1 LFALYARVSTDTL
14 YNSYIL
20 IFCWTYIYIYIYI
33 SVCILHAC
41 HNTCLAPITCVDHR
55 FAEQVQFLL
64 ELESRSYDLDAEI
77 IAVHTLFKLLSTI
90 GCFSHEL
97 MIGDTNGA
105 MHEKLATK
113 AVQDLVDSHTALTA
127 TLNTV
132 HKSMSVKRKYFTV
145 LLKDAFTCL
154 HSDVSKL
161 EAQIESKSLIDIVTN
176 PTVAVTALRSCD
188 ASLQDIQARHCR
200 YLRFKGLLH
209 NALFHIDDSDSC
221 GIGTTTA
228 AAAAVSG
235 KSMNCHKSGLSLDEH
250 IGLDIQ
256 RVVCTSNTKHTMW
269 SAVKQAH
276 DTEHTWLSI
285 ALEDCDIVNMQLQL
299 VTCKQA
305 YTQAVTVLQQ
315 SPSKGMSN
323 LLTLTDRILDR
334 CTLLLTVIQQLHN
347 RNITPYYW
355 HCIEAAV
362 PDMIDVVIE
371 INGKRCRTVS
381 NAASGAT
388 PTAAAIST
396 DTVQDSIDVTIDT
409 SSLIDADITAA
420 AAAAAAIAAAAAAQ
434 YMSSSSGHTEATT
447 RSTRNYDRKALADLA
462 ETDPMAFAWGN
473 IPLLYIQQT
482 ICDNSSATTTS
493 AVKTIAQ
500 ISAEATASAIMVQTL
515 NDLDSIWLAVPLQF
529 DWCFD
534 VMNVIDTRS
543 DAYANSSQTIDDD
556 ADNSIVRLLSNGK
569 DMLELV
575 EHCLMTVNVIV
586 NAPQT
591 LLAAA
596 DIRNRAVR
604 WHLDLV
610 WFQQLLVQWDAV
622 QSLYVRLSPVFNGG
636 DVIVS
641 LAHDCLRYNEVVERF
656 VGLLTEMQ
664 TTNKLVQLSAN
675 QDGGRNLLSK
685 VIKVYDD
692 FENMS
697 HQLQKWLDTK
707 AMICPRL
714 LSLPGHELFRLC
726 RQWCQSTIQYG
737 TGNTAQLN
745 VQINT
750 MFPGIG
756 ELVYKPIADDD
767 DQQQQQQQ
775 QLTTTKH
782 NTANTHGAV
791 GNKQHAKT
799 LTTALAASDS
809 IMMGVS
815 GIVSSGQGLETI
827 LFERAIAIHDTTA
840 GVEMWLFELERKL
853 ITGMQIC
860 LLNTLDKLVDGTGWP
875 IKNTQDDDAIAV
887 AAAAAL
893 AEAAKQLKAASGGK
907 DNQSVHSNKTGKS
920 GKR

>member
-1 LFALYARVSTDTL
+1 MYLPRNCA
-14 YNSYIL
+14 
-20 IFCWTYIYIYIYI
+20 
-33 SVCILHAC
+33 
-41 HNTCLAPITCVDHR
+41 DHR

-77 IAVHTLFKLLSTI
+77 AAVHTLFKLLSKI

-97 MIGDTNGA
+97 ILADTNGA
-105 MHEKLATK
+105 MHERLATK

-132 HKSMSVKRKYFTV
+132 HKSMSVKRKHFTV
-145 LLKDAFTCL
+145 LLKDGFTCL

-161 EAQIESKSLIDIVTN
+161 EAQIESKALIDPATD
-176 PTVAVTALRSCD
+176 PTVAVTALHSCD
-188 ASLQDIQARHCR
+188 AKLKDIQARHCR
-200 YLRFKGLLH
+200 YLRFKGLLN
-209 NALFHIDDSDSC
+209 NALFHIGDSDSC
-221 GIGTTTA
+221 DSSITTATA
-228 AAAAVSG
+228 AAISG
-235 KSMNCHKSGLSLDEH
+235 KSVNSHKSGLSLDEH

-256 RVVCTSNTKHTMW
+256 RVVCTFSTKHTIW

-285 ALEDCDIVNMQLQL
+285 ALEDCDIVNMQSQL
-299 VTCKQA
+299 TTCKQA
-305 YTQAVTVLQQ
+305 YTGAVSVLQQ
-315 SPSKGMSN
+315 SPSKGMSS
-323 LLTLTDRILDR
+323 LLTLTDCILDR
-334 CTLLLTVIQQLHN
+334 CTLLLTVTQQLHN
-347 RNITPYYW
+347 RNITPHYW

-362 PDMIDVVIE
+362 PDMTDVVIE
-371 INGKRCRTVS
+371 VNGKRYRTVS
-381 NAASGAT
+381 NAVSSAT
-388 PTAAAIST
+388 PTAATTST
-396 DTVQDSIDVTIDT
+396 DTVQDNTDVIADT
-409 SSLIDADITAA
+409 SNSSDADTTAA
-420 AAAAAAIAAAAAAQ
+420 VTAATAATTAATATAVTAVTATTATATAAAQ
-434 YMSSSSGHTEATT
+434 YMSSISSSHTVATT
-447 RSTRNYDRKALADLA
+447 RATRNYDRKALADLS
-462 ETDPMAFAWGN
+462 ETDPMVFAWGN
-473 IPLLYIQQT
+473 IPLLHIQQT
-482 ICDNSSATTTS
+482 ICDTSSSTVTNSV
-493 AVKTIAQ
+493 VKSIAQ

-529 DWCFD
+529 DWRFD

-543 DAYANSSQTIDDD
+543 DAYANNSQTIDDD
-556 ADNSIVRLLSNGK
+556 TDTSIVRLLSNGK
-569 DMLELV
+569 EMLELV

-636 DVIVS
+636 DVVIA
-641 LAHDCLRYNEVVERF
+641 LTHDCLRYNEIVERF
-656 VGLLTEMQ
+656 AGLLTEMQ

-685 VIKVYDD
+685 VLKVYDD

-707 AMICPRL
+707 AIICPRL

-726 RQWCQSTIQYG
+726 RQWCQGSIRYG
-737 TGNTAQLN
+737 TGDTAQLN

-756 ELVYKPIADDD
+756 ELVYKPILADDD

-775 QLTTTKH
+775 LATTK
-782 NTANTHGAV
+782 NSSANATHKHVA
-791 GNKQHAKT
+791 NKQHAKAS
-799 LTTALAASDS
+799 TTSATAACDS
-809 IMMGVS
+809 VMMGVS

-827 LFERAIAIHDTTA
+827 LFERAIAIHDSTA
-840 GVEMWLFELERKL
+840 GVEIWLFELERKL

-860 LLNTLDKLVDGTGWP
+860 LLNTLDKLADGSGWP
-875 IKNTQDDDAIAV
+875 IKSTQDDDAVAV

-893 AEAAKQLKAASGGK
+893 AEAAKQAKAASGGK

>member
-1 LFALYARVSTDTL
+1 MHVLILYLPLSCA
-14 YNSYIL
+14 
-20 IFCWTYIYIYIYI
+20 
-33 SVCILHAC
+33 
-41 HNTCLAPITCVDHR
+41 DHR

-77 IAVHTLFKLLSTI
+77 ASVHTLFKLLSTI

-97 MIGDTNGA
+97 MLADTNGA
-105 MHEKLATK
+105 MHERLAIK

-132 HKSMSVKRKYFTV
+132 HKSMSVKRKHFTV

-161 EAQIESKSLIDIVTN
+161 EAQIESKSLIDPATD
-176 PTVAVTALRSCD
+176 PTLAVTALHSCD
-188 ASLQDIQARHCR
+188 ASLKDIQARHCR
-200 YLRFKGLLH
+200 YLRFNGLLH
-209 NALFHIDDSDSC
+209 NALFHIDDSESC
-221 GIGTTTA
+221 GNSTTTA
-228 AAAAVSG
+228 AAAAISG
-235 KSMNCHKSGLSLDEH
+235 KSVNSHKSGLSLDEH

-256 RVVCTSNTKHTMW
+256 RVVCTFSTKHTIW

-285 ALEDCDIVNMQLQL
+285 ALEDCDIVNMQSQL

-305 YTQAVTVLQQ
+305 YTGAVSVLQQ
-315 SPSKGMSN
+315 SPSKGMSS
-323 LLTLTDRILDR
+323 LLTLTDCILDR
-334 CTLLLTVIQQLHN
+334 CTLLLTVTQQLHN
-347 RNITPYYW
+347 RNITPHYW

-362 PDMIDVVIE
+362 PDMTDVVIE
-371 INGKRCRTVS
+371 VNGKRYRTVS
-381 NAASGAT
+381 NAVSSAT
-388 PTAAAIST
+388 PTAATTST
-396 DTVQDSIDVTIDT
+396 EIAQDNTDEITDFNN
-409 SSLIDADITAA
+409 SSDADTTAATATAATTATTAATATAVTATAATATAA
-420 AAAAAAIAAAAAAQ
+420 AA
-434 YMSSSSGHTEATT
+434 YMSSSSSHTVATT
-447 RSTRNYDRKALADLA
+447 RATRNYDRKALADLC
-462 ETDPMAFAWGN
+462 ETDPMVFAWGN
-473 IPLLYIQQT
+473 IPLLHIQLT
-482 ICDNSSATTTS
+482 ICDTSSSTVTNSV
-493 AVKTIAQ
+493 VKSIAQ

-529 DWCFD
+529 DWRFD

-543 DAYANSSQTIDDD
+543 DAYANNSQTIDDD
-556 ADNSIVRLLSNGK
+556 TDTSIVRLLSNGK
-569 DMLELV
+569 EMLELV

-586 NAPQT
+586 NAPQA

-596 DIRNRAVR
+596 DIRDRAVR

-622 QSLYVRLSPVFNGG
+622 QSLYVRLSPVFSGG
-636 DVIVS
+636 DVVIV
-641 LAHDCLRYNEVVERF
+641 LTHDCLRYNEIVERF

-685 VIKVYDD
+685 VLKVYDD

-714 LSLPGHELFRLC
+714 LSLPSHELFRLC
-726 RQWCQSTIQYG
+726 RQWCQGSIRYG
-737 TGNTAQLN
+737 TGDTAQLN

-756 ELVYKPIADDD
+756 ELVYKPILADDD
-767 DQQQQQQQ
+767 DQQQQQ
-775 QLTTTKH
+775 LAATKH
-782 NTANTHGAV
+782 NSAAITHKHGASSAV
-791 GNKQHAKT
+791 ANKQHAKAS
-799 LTTALAASDS
+799 TTSATAATDRV
-809 IMMGVS
+809 MMGVS
-815 GIVSSGQGLETI
+815 GIISSGQGLETI
-827 LFERAIAIHDTTA
+827 LFERAIAIHDTAA
-840 GVEMWLFELERKL
+840 GVEVWLFELERKL

-860 LLNTLDKLVDGTGWP
+860 LLNTLDRLADGTGWP
-875 IKNTQDDDAIAV
+875 IKSTQDDDAVAV

-893 AEAAKQLKAASGGK
+893 AEAAKQAKAVSVVK

>member
-1 LFALYARVSTDTL
+1 MHVLILYLPLSCA
-14 YNSYIL
+14 
-20 IFCWTYIYIYIYI
+20 
-33 SVCILHAC
+33 
-41 HNTCLAPITCVDHR
+41 DHR

-77 IAVHTLFKLLSTI
+77 ASVHTLFKLLSTI

-97 MIGDTNGA
+97 MLADTNGA
-105 MHEKLATK
+105 MHERLAIK

-132 HKSMSVKRKYFTV
+132 HKSMSVKRKHFTV

-161 EAQIESKSLIDIVTN
+161 EAQIESKSLIDPATD
-176 PTVAVTALRSCD
+176 PTLAVTALHSCD
-188 ASLQDIQARHCR
+188 ASLKDIQARHCR
-200 YLRFKGLLH
+200 YLRFNGLLH
-209 NALFHIDDSDSC
+209 NALFHIDDSESC
-221 GIGTTTA
+221 GNSTTTA
-228 AAAAVSG
+228 AAAAISG
-235 KSMNCHKSGLSLDEH
+235 KSVNSHKSGLSLDEH

-256 RVVCTSNTKHTMW
+256 RVVCTFSTKHTIW

-285 ALEDCDIVNMQLQL
+285 ALEDCDIVNMQSQL

-305 YTQAVTVLQQ
+305 YTGAVSVLQQ
-315 SPSKGMSN
+315 SPSKGMSS
-323 LLTLTDRILDR
+323 LLTLTDCILDR
-334 CTLLLTVIQQLHN
+334 CTLLLTVTQQLHN
-347 RNITPYYW
+347 RNITPHYW

-362 PDMIDVVIE
+362 PDMTDVVIE
-371 INGKRCRTVS
+371 VNGKRYRTVS
-381 NAASGAT
+381 NAVSSAT
-388 PTAAAIST
+388 PTAATTST
-396 DTVQDSIDVTIDT
+396 EIAQDNTDEITDFNN
-409 SSLIDADITAA
+409 SSDADTTAATATAATTATTAATATAVTATAATATAA
-420 AAAAAAIAAAAAAQ
+420 AA
-434 YMSSSSGHTEATT
+434 YMSSSSSHTVATT
-447 RSTRNYDRKALADLA
+447 RATRNYDRKALADLC
-462 ETDPMAFAWGN
+462 ETDPMVFAWGN
-473 IPLLYIQQT
+473 IPLLHIQLT
-482 ICDNSSATTTS
+482 ICDTSSSTVTNSV
-493 AVKTIAQ
+493 VKSIAQ

-529 DWCFD
+529 DWRFD

-543 DAYANSSQTIDDD
+543 DAYANNSQTIDDD
-556 ADNSIVRLLSNGK
+556 TDTSIVRLLSNGK
-569 DMLELV
+569 EMLELV

-586 NAPQT
+586 NAPQA

-622 QSLYVRLSPVFNGG
+622 QSLYVRLSPVFSGG
-636 DVIVS
+636 DVVIV
-641 LAHDCLRYNEVVERF
+641 LTHDCLRYNEIVERF

-685 VIKVYDD
+685 VLKVYDD

-714 LSLPGHELFRLC
+714 LSLPSHELFRLC
-726 RQWCQSTIQYG
+726 RQWCQGSIRYG
-737 TGNTAQLN
+737 TGDTAQLN

-756 ELVYKPIADDD
+756 ELVYKPILADDD
-767 DQQQQQQQ
+767 DQQQQQ
-775 QLTTTKH
+775 LAATKH
-782 NTANTHGAV
+782 NSAAITHKHGASSAV
-791 GNKQHAKT
+791 ANKQHAKAS
-799 LTTALAASDS
+799 TTSATAATDRV
-809 IMMGVS
+809 MMGVS
-815 GIVSSGQGLETI
+815 GIISSGQGLETI
-827 LFERAIAIHDTTA
+827 LFERAIAIHDTAA
-840 GVEMWLFELERKL
+840 GVEVWLFELERKL

-860 LLNTLDKLVDGTGWP
+860 LLNTLDRLADGTGWP
-875 IKNTQDDDAIAV
+875 IKSTQDDDAVAV

-893 AEAAKQLKAASGGK
+893 AEAAKQAKAVSVVK